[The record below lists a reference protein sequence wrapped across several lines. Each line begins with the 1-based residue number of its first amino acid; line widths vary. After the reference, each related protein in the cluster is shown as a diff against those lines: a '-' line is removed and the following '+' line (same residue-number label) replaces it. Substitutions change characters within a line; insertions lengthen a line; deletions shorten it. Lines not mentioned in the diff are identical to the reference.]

1 MASNPIQKK
10 VRNAALV
17 GVLVTLVLMGAIV
30 ALLLMQLD
38 RVNKEKEALKNAT
51 VSVYTISQDV
61 KSGYLITED
70 MLQQSS
76 VLQEHIPSNA
86 IIDPGQLSNYSLV
99 DSDGNKIYADVEGN
113 FIDRD
118 CEYMEIFQDEETK
131 KYYTYARN
139 GKKEEVSINYDNRLY
154 SDNEG
159 MYLIKK
165 VEGKTRLKQE
175 PVTGKYYI
183 LKVRYNANVD
193 ATPVR
198 EREYIEL
205 LQTPFIA
212 KIDMDKNTVVTYDML
227 AEGSLLTADVRRQE
241 YNAVVLPTDL
251 TTGDYVDIRLQVP
264 SGQDYIVVSKKTVEF
279 PVIEGMESENT
290 IWMNLSEDEILTMSC
305 AIVEAY
311 RINGSKLYATKY
323 TDPGM
328 QDAATPTYPVNAET
342 YALIKAD
349 PNVVDVAEA
358 ELEARYNVEI
368 RNNYINSELEKPENS
383 ETNVPGKINESITK
397 TQEERKKYLQSLA
410 NGAY

>member
-131 KYYTYARN
+131 KYYKYARN
-139 GKKEEVSINYDNRLY
+139 GKKEEV
-154 SDNEG
+154 
-159 MYLIKK
+159 
-165 VEGKTRLKQE
+165 
-175 PVTGKYYI
+175 
-183 LKVRYNANVD
+183 
-193 ATPVR
+193 
-198 EREYIEL
+198 
-205 LQTPFIA
+205 
-212 KIDMDKNTVVTYDML
+212 
-227 AEGSLLTADVRRQE
+227 
-241 YNAVVLPTDL
+241 
-251 TTGDYVDIRLQVP
+251 
-264 SGQDYIVVSKKTVEF
+264 
-279 PVIEGMESENT
+279 
-290 IWMNLSEDEILTMSC
+290 
-305 AIVEAY
+305 
-311 RINGSKLYATKY
+311 
-323 TDPGM
+323 
-328 QDAATPTYPVNAET
+328 
-342 YALIKAD
+342 
-349 PNVVDVAEA
+349 
-358 ELEARYNVEI
+358 
-368 RNNYINSELEKPENS
+368 
-383 ETNVPGKINESITK
+383 
-397 TQEERKKYLQSLA
+397 
-410 NGAY
+410 